1 MDGQAVHPRAEDHS
15 PQRHGLPRQP
25 CRQAVPRL
33 SALRGQAQN
42 HRGRHRHQRQDHGV
56 QHAQRHS
63 GGRRPPRAEQPRR
76 QQHRLRRVHRLH
88 PELRPAGPREKVRH
102 GGAGG
107 RRALRPQ
114 NLPLCEAGLHRGHQ
128 SVPRLHHAQRPPRL
142 HRGHPDPLLPQI
154 VQADFE
160 CRRSDL
166 LLRGAGEPPGLLR
179 HRPPAHRCDG
189 VREPAE
195 RHAHLPPLRRS
206 AAL

>member
-1 MDGQAVHPRAEDHS
+1 MGKLRFLFALWMAKLSIPALKITHHNGTDFPGS
-15 PQRHGLPRQP
+15 L
-25 CRQAVPRL
+25 CRQTVPRL

-76 QQHRLRRVHRLH
+76 QQYRLRRVHRLH

-107 RRALRPQ
+107 GRALRPQ

-160 CRRSDL
+160 CRRSD
-166 LLRGAGEPPGLLR
+166 
-179 HRPPAHRCDG
+179 PPAPWRRRTPGSTSASTAC
-189 VREPAE
+189 
-195 RHAHLPPLRRS
+195 PPM
-206 AAL
+206 